1 MVVVVVTYRI
11 TQTFKILRFSFFR
24 AHRCCVC
31 VFGVF
36 AVAAA
41 TATVAIVYKNG
52 MKNKK

>member
-1 MVVVVVTYRI
+1 
-11 TQTFKILRFSFFR
+11 
-24 AHRCCVC
+24 VC

-52 MKNKK
+52 MKKKINEEKR